1 MGVALLP
8 LVIHVGKT
16 TMSNPDDSSD
26 WTASTLVLKI
36 AFICCLLLPVMSK
49 KEYPGTG
56 MLQAIALQAQAQSPP
71 PQEVA

>member
-8 LVIHVGKT
+8 LVIHAGKT

-26 WTASTLVLKI
+26 WTAPAVVLKI
-36 AFICCLLLPVMSK
+36 AFICCLLLPVVSK

-56 MLQAIALQAQAQSPP
+56 MLQAIALQAQSPP
-71 PQEVA
+71 PQEMA